1 MKMSKES
8 RNWGQEE
15 NFEKD
20 QVCGEWKV
28 ASGER
33 GANHGESGVT
43 EAEQRSAS
51 QDRAINRYCSA
62 GR

>member
-1 MKMSKES
+1 MSKES

-20 QVCGEWKV
+20 QLCGERKV
-28 ASGER
+28 ASGEI
-33 GANHGESGVT
+33 GGKQGESGVT

-51 QDRAINRYCSA
+51 QDRVINRYCSA

>member
-20 QVCGEWKV
+20 QLCGEWKV
-28 ASGER
+28 ASGEIGGKR
-33 GANHGESGVT
+33 GESGVT
-43 EAEQRSAS
+43 EAEQSAS
-51 QDRAINRYCSA
+51 RDRVINRYCSA